1 MRKLSIKRLVILAIV
16 SAGIFTAIAF
26 GIDARTGWAMSLVIL
41 VVLVVAWVGVFVKA
55 FARSLLRRLTHGGR
69 R

>member
-26 GIDARTGWAMSLVIL
+26 GIDARIGWAMSMVLV

-55 FARSLLRRLTHGGR
+55 FARSLLTRLIPRWRR
-69 R
+69 